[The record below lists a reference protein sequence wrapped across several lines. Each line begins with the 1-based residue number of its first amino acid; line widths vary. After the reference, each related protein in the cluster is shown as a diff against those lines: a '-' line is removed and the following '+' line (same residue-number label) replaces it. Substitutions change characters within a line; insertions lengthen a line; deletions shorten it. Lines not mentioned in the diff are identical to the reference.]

1 MNNHAVPTESEA
13 IKHNMED
20 THAVGFH
27 FSLRYDYGVPAKSN
41 LLRESACVHASKR
54 VHVFAPGL
62 LDTLLSWILVPLPVI
77 NSHPITPKV
86 ITELLRYVTHCM

>member
-27 FSLRYDYGVPAKSN
+27 FSLRYDYGVPVKSN
-41 LLRESACVHASKR
+41 LLRESVCVRASVCMCSR
-54 VHVFAPGL
+54 PAYLTHSSPGSSSRC
-62 LDTLLSWILVPLPVI
+62 LSLIPIL
-77 NSHPITPKV
+77 
-86 ITELLRYVTHCM
+86 